1 MPKVL
6 SDVTGQ
12 WLRRAVAA
20 ALVVAAPALGVVLPS
35 APASAAACSGASGV
49 TVVVDPHGLG
59 GGVRAIC
66 DGSGGGAKAST
77 LFTRNGFDLTYVQR
91 QPGFVCQIDGAPAS
105 DPCVNT
111 PPADAYWG
119 LFWSDGTTGTWS
131 YATAGAAA
139 LTIPDGGY
147 VAFSWQ
153 GSTAKAL
160 PGVTPT
166 AHASTSPSPSPNPS
180 ASPSGGHSSGGGT
193 GSGSGSADPTS
204 PPATPSSTPSTTG
217 DSSASPTDDAKP
229 RKHRSKHPGAAV
241 APTPSPSASADPPV
255 TEAAA
260 EPTAARTGGLP
271 GWVVPALL
279 VLLAGSAAGI
289 AVFRRTR
296 GAPPP

>member
-1 MPKVL
+1 MTRP
-6 SDVTGQ
+6 
-12 WLRRAVAA
+12 WLRHAVAA
-20 ALVVAAPALGVVLPS
+20 ALVVAASAVGVVLPTT
-35 APASAAACSGASGV
+35 PASAAACSSASGV

-59 GGVRAIC
+59 GGVHAIC
-66 DGSGGGAKAST
+66 DEDGGGVKAST

-91 QPGFVCQIDGAPAS
+91 QPGFVCRVDGAPAS

-160 PGVTPT
+160 PGVAPT
-166 AHASTSPSPSPNPS
+166 AHASTSPSPS
-180 ASPSGGHSSGGGT
+180 ASPSGGHSSGGGK
-193 GSGSGSADPTS
+193 GGGSGSADPTA
-204 PPATPSSTPSTTG
+204 PPATPSATPSTAG
-217 DSSASPTDDAKP
+217 EVSASPTADAKP
-229 RKHRSKHPGAAV
+229 RKHPSKPASAAGAAV
-241 APTPSPSASADPPV
+241 ATPSPSASADAPV
-255 TEAAA
+255 TDAAA
-260 EPTAARTGGLP
+260 EPTAAPTDGLP
-271 GWVVPALL
+271 GWVVPAVL
-279 VLLAGSAAGI
+279 VLLAGSAGGVAL
-289 AVFRRTR
+289 VRRTR

>member
-1 MPKVL
+1 MTRSL
-6 SDVTGQ
+6 
-12 WLRRAVAA
+12 LRQAVAA
-20 ALVVAAPALGVVLPS
+20 ALLVAASALGVVLPTM
-35 APASAAACSGASGV
+35 PASAAACSSASGV

-59 GGVRAIC
+59 GGVHTIC
-66 DGSGGGAKAST
+66 DGDGGGVKAST

-91 QPGFVCQIDGAPAS
+91 QPGFVCRVDGAPAS

-166 AHASTSPSPSPNPS
+166 ARASTSPSPS
-180 ASPSGGHSSGGGT
+180 ASPSDGHSSGGGK
-193 GSGSGSADPTS
+193 GGGSGSADPTS
-204 PPATPSSTPSTTG
+204 PPATSSATPSTTG
-217 DSSASPTDDAKP
+217 EASASPTADAKP
-229 RKHRSKHPGAAV
+229 RKHRSEHASAAV

-255 TEAAA
+255 TDAAA
-260 EPTAARTGGLP
+260 EPTAAPTGGLP
-271 GWVVPALL
+271 GWVVPVVL
-279 VLLAGSAAGI
+279 VLLAGSAAGV
-289 AVFRRTR
+289 ALVRRTR
-296 GAPPP
+296 GSPPP